1 MAQTEKS
8 LKDRMISYVLTPSS
22 WLYGGVVYLRNK
34 LYDWGVFSSASFDI
48 PVVSVGNL
56 TVGGTG
62 KTPHVEYIVEYLASV
77 YNIAVVSRGY
87 KRRTKGF
94 VLASS
99 HSTPDS
105 IGDEPYQIYR
115 KYGNRIK
122 VAVCE
127 NRAKGIRALLE
138 IDPNINLVIL
148 DDGFQHRKIQPKV
161 HLLLVDYNRP
171 VYEDKLLPL
180 GRLREPR
187 RSMERAD
194 IVVVTKVP
202 ADTKPID
209 MRVIKKKLDLWA
221 FQKLFFST
229 VRYGEL
235 TPVFDR
241 EARYTVYLDQLT
253 HNDAALLLTGIA
265 NPRPFVRHFKG
276 YQVRVKVK
284 HFADHHDFTREDL
297 EAIAEA
303 YENLKGARKLIITTE
318 KDAVRL
324 ANNPYFPENLKP
336 YIFYLPISVDTL
348 EGLGDSDLI
357 GALRQAINATPQPQ
371 LPSQPESD
379 AEEE

>member
-180 GRLREPR
+180 GRTTPFNG
-187 RSMERAD
+187 
-194 IVVVTKVP
+194 TC
-202 ADTKPID
+202 
-209 MRVIKKKLDLWA
+209 
-221 FQKLFFST
+221 
-229 VRYGEL
+229 RYRGR
-235 TPVFDR
+235 D
-241 EARYTVYLDQLT
+241 
-253 HNDAALLLTGIA
+253 
-265 NPRPFVRHFKG
+265 
-276 YQVRVKVK
+276 
-284 HFADHHDFTREDL
+284 
-297 EAIAEA
+297 
-303 YENLKGARKLIITTE
+303 
-318 KDAVRL
+318 
-324 ANNPYFPENLKP
+324 
-336 YIFYLPISVDTL
+336 
-348 EGLGDSDLI
+348 
-357 GALRQAINATPQPQ
+357 
-371 LPSQPESD
+371 
-379 AEEE
+379 